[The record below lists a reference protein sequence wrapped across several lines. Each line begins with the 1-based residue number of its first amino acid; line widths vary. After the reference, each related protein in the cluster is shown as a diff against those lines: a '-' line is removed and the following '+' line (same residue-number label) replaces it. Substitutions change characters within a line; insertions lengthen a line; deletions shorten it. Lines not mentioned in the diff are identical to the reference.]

1 MNYWTQ
7 VTISEDINRQLTPNK
22 FATAPNTIDRFNLQ
36 ASLDF
41 DDPYGKSKRYRTKH
55 TCGRSQR
62 YKCVQKSGD
71 SRVYAS
77 HTAYRGLLRPSS
89 LRESSHP
96 SLRVFNFEWTHW
108 KLRLV
113 NVSVRRLVLIFIRS
127 DPSAGSPTDTVVRL
141 LHPLDDKAH
150 DTFSRSAIDCES
162 PSNLPDHP
170 IGWSDGRCVQ
180 RAGT

>member
-1 MNYWTQ
+1 MESSQHHCYTCKLLCC
-7 VTISEDINRQLTPNK
+7 EPC
-22 FATAPNTIDRFNLQ
+22 
-36 ASLDF
+36 
-41 DDPYGKSKRYRTKH
+41 GKSKWYRAKYTR
-55 TCGRSQR
+55 GRSQE

-96 SLRVFNFEWTHW
+96 SLRVFVLNVVFESIEGRYW
-108 KLRLV
+108 
-113 NVSVRRLVLIFIRS
+113 SFIGWCCNNRN
-127 DPSAGSPTDTVVRL
+127 DPSAGSPTDTVLRL

-150 DTFSRSAIDCES
+150 DTSSRSAIRSTSDCRS
-162 PSNLPDHP
+162 PCNLPDHP